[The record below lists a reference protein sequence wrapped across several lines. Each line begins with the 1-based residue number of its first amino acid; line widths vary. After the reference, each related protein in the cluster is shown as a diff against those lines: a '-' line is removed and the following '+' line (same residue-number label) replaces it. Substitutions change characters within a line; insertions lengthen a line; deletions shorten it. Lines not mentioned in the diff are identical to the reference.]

1 MLNGTRP
8 LVAET
13 PAPLKQRILRRVQS
27 ESSLCKPSPVQPT
40 LHMCRG
46 NCSLDHLHHAGSAQ
60 VPGTDEG
67 TLSIQMC
74 HSERQ
79 QGSKRGVLGSKRGHG
94 REVGVNSFGHSP
106 DRTRVLLGHR
116 PLSVPRLE
124 EGASEPIPGDAVPD
138 IPQHQGSPA
147 GAVFQVGANTLL
159 PRRSTRQHASGRSKI
174 NSPTSN
180 PRRTRSNSKDQAARH

>member
-1 MLNGTRP
+1 MVVLNGTRP

-79 QGSKRGVLGSKRGHG
+79 QGSKRGVLGSKRGHDEG
-94 REVGVNSFGHSP
+94 CTGGPYPCLIFVSRPASDASLCPYPLVAAEQG
-106 DRTRVLLGHR
+106 LGSR
-116 PLSVPRLE
+116 
-124 EGASEPIPGDAVPD
+124 
-138 IPQHQGSPA
+138 GS
-147 GAVFQVGANTLL
+147 
-159 PRRSTRQHASGRSKI
+159 
-174 NSPTSN
+174 
-180 PRRTRSNSKDQAARH
+180 SNSANSGISSPVQSSGM

>member
-40 LHMCRG
+40 LHMCCS

-74 HSERQ
+74 HSERPQ
-79 QGSKRGVLGSKRGHG
+79 FGCTGGPYPCLIFVSHPASDASLCPYPLVAAEQGLGSRG
-94 REVGVNSFGHSP
+94 S
-106 DRTRVLLGHR
+106 
-116 PLSVPRLE
+116 
-124 EGASEPIPGDAVPD
+124 
-138 IPQHQGSPA
+138 
-147 GAVFQVGANTLL
+147 
-159 PRRSTRQHASGRSKI
+159 
-174 NSPTSN
+174 
-180 PRRTRSNSKDQAARH
+180 SNSANSGISSPVQSSGM